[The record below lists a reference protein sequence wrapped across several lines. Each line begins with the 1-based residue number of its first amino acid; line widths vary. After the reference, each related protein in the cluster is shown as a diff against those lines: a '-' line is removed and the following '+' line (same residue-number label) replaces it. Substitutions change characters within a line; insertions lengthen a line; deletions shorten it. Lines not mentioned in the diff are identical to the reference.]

1 MNDPFYIASIHLI
14 DALEHFTDVHNYKSG
29 YASVKS
35 KVFNFD
41 LKEVIEIMSRR
52 AAGRLFHREGP
63 AKLNARS

>member
-14 DALEHFTDVHNYKSG
+14 DALEHFTYMHNYKSG

-41 LKEVIEIMSRR
+41 LGSDSGSRR
-52 AAGRLFHREGP
+52 AAGRLFIERDQQ
-63 AKLNARS
+63 N

>member
-14 DALEHFTDVHNYKSG
+14 DALEHFTYMHNYKSG
-29 YASVKS
+29 YASVES

-52 AAGRLFHREGP
+52 ATGRLFHREGP